1 MSVRGDR
8 GFVESAQAMHLY
20 DTAAR
25 TVRPFQPAGDS
36 VSLYVCGITPY
47 DAAHL
52 GHAFTYHV
60 FDVLTRRLMA
70 GGRHVRSVRNVTD
83 VDDDIFRVSRE
94 RGLPY
99 RELVA
104 DQVARFDREMASIDI
119 LPVTAAPL
127 ASEHVPSMVRW
138 IERLER
144 EGAAYAREGWVYFDV
159 STFDRYGALSRLSRE
174 EMLVLSRERG
184 ADPDD
189 PRKSDPL
196 DFVLWQPSLPDESSW
211 ESPWG
216 PGRPG
221 WHIECSVLAT
231 DLLGETVDLHGGGDD
246 LIYPHHE
253 SEIAQVE
260 AISHH
265 PFVRHWMHVGMV
277 QLDGVKM
284 SKSLGN
290 LVFVSDSLQRFAPA
304 SVRLALAAHHY
315 RSAWSVVWEEFE
327 AAEARRIAYRDA
339 MILGATLD
347 PADAL
352 HVEQE
357 FFARLDDDLD
367 TPGALRV
374 LDDLAAR
381 MRRAASARPAMAG
394 ADGEVLMRRLLSVL
408 GADIVPTPAASPTQ

>member
-1 MSVRGDR
+1 
-8 GFVESAQAMHLY
+8 MHLY

-25 TVRPFQPAGDS
+25 AVRPFQPAGDT

-60 FDVLTRRLMA
+60 FDIVTRRLQAA
-70 GGRHVRSVRNVTD
+70 GQRVKSVRNVTD
-83 VDDDIFRVSRE
+83 VDDDIFRVARE
-94 RGLPY
+94 RGIDHAELT
-99 RELVA
+99 RE
-104 DQVARFDREMASIDI
+104 QVARFDREMAAIDI

-127 ASEHVPSMVRW
+127 ASDHVPHMVDW
-138 IERLER
+138 IARLER
-144 EGAAYAREGWVYFDV
+144 EQAAYANQGWVYFDV
-159 STFDRYGALSRLSRE
+159 PRFENYGALSRLTRE
-174 EMLVLSRERG
+174 QMIALSRERG

-189 PRKSDPL
+189 ARKRDPL
-196 DFVLWQPSLPDESSW
+196 DFVLWQPSLADEPAW

-216 PGRPG
+216 NGRPG

-231 DLLGETVDLHGGGDD
+231 DLLGDTLDLHGGGDD

-260 AISHH
+260 AVSHH
-265 PFVRHWMHVGMV
+265 PFARHWMHVAMV

-290 LVFVSDSLQRFAPA
+290 LVFVGDCLRRCAPG

-315 RSAWSVVWEEFE
+315 RSAWSFE
-327 AAEARRIAYRDA
+327 WPELDEAEARRLTYRDA
-339 MILGATLD
+339 MAAAHRID
-347 PADAL
+347 PAEAE
-352 HVEQE
+352 HTEHE
-357 FFARLDDDLD
+357 FLQRLDDDLD

-374 LDDLAAR
+374 LDNLALT
-381 MRRAASARPAMAG
+381 MRRSPTEHGTDAEP
-394 ADGEVLMRRLLSVL
+394 LMRRLLSVL
-408 GADIVPTPAASPTQ
+408 GCDVVPAAAAQ